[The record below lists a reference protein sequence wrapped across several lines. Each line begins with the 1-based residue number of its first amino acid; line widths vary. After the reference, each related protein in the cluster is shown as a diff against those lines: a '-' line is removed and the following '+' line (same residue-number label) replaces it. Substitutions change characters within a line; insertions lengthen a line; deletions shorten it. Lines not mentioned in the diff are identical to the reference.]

1 LLQGLSTLLGED
13 DCWLLWLWFDH
24 ISQPE
29 QLLLP
34 QGVPLRKPELL
45 LLGSSERMNKDAKKD
60 SNQQLK
66 ILEDLFP
73 YFASLLG
80 TNIRQ
85 KMFPLYRSLQL
96 EKKCR

>member
-1 LLQGLSTLLGED
+1 MLQGLSTLLGED

-45 LLGSSERMNKDAKKD
+45 LLESSERMNKDAKKD

-80 TNIRQ
+80 TNI
-85 KMFPLYRSLQL
+85 
-96 EKKCR
+96 